1 MTPLVVNLEE
11 DGDEADDTNGLSLP
25 SRPSKAPRREKGS
38 KSIVD
43 SLHLSCLVASYNIYF
58 SNYCKGRKQVIQLVP
73 SLVGKVVF
81 KEYKDHYTDPPFV
94 EETLKEC

>member
-38 KSIVD
+38 KSIVV
-43 SLHLSCLVASYNIYF
+43 LSTYHVL
-58 SNYCKGRKQVIQLVP
+58 
-73 SLVGKVVF
+73 
-81 KEYKDHYTDPPFV
+81 
-94 EETLKEC
+94 